1 MGGTA
6 FLIWGAIEESI
17 LKQESQKQSLFD
29 RILRRNPGP
38 SLQRMEMGPGH
49 IFYDLPSPELNKLKG
64 DFLDFLNNIAPSLWK
79 PTNYVRD
86 YIKQNAF
93 ETYLRGEQNPPESE
107 IEWYIQIS
115 FPDCAG
121 LAAVSAEVGAHWA
134 DIWFSRNKERIS
146 QEYLIPFGFTPS
158 SYQKPFN
165 QFPMFLP
172 LGKLGYGL
180 YMGDEPIDLEEDSNR
195 PTRFELDEGLIE
207 ELEIRRTLPDL
218 KALELD
224 LSEHMTD
231 GKCKCQLCS
240 PDFDQSLLELGA

>member
-6 FLIWGAIEESI
+6 FLIWGTVQESL
-17 LKQESQKQSLFD
+17 LKQESRKQSLFD
-29 RILRRNPGP
+29 RILRRKPGP

-49 IFYDLPSPELNKLKG
+49 VFYDLPSPDFNKLKS
-64 DFLDFLNNIAPSLWK
+64 DFLDFLNNAAPHPWTSSV
-79 PTNYVRD
+79 YVLD

-93 ETYLRGEQNPPESE
+93 ETYLRGEQNAPESE

-134 DIWFSRNKERIS
+134 DIWFSRNKDRIS

-158 SYQKPFN
+158 RDQKPFN
-165 QFPMFLP
+165 QNPVFLP
-172 LGKLGYGL
+172 LGRLGYGL
-180 YMGDEPIDLEEDSNR
+180 YMGDEPIDLEEDLNR

-207 ELEIRRTLPDL
+207 ELEIRRELPDL
-218 KALELD
+218 KSLELD
-224 LSEHMTD
+224 LAEQMTD

-240 PDFDQSLLELGA
+240 PDFDQSLSDF